1 MQPVG
6 DMSLSVPASRSLVA
20 LAPCVTLE
28 VLTRNFHKY
37 FVQSKVIPILNTTN
51 FFKQR
56 GICLRVQQRALGIVE
71 LGGWLPEGENH
82 GAHTMFCR
90 N

>member
-6 DMSLSVPASRSLVA
+6 DTSLSVPASRSLVA
-20 LAPCVTLE
+20 LAPRVTLE

-51 FFKQR
+51 
-56 GICLRVQQRALGIVE
+56 L
-71 LGGWLPEGENH
+71 
-82 GAHTMFCR
+82 
-90 N
+90 

>member
-6 DMSLSVPASRSLVA
+6 DTSLSVPASRSLVA
-20 LAPCVTLE
+20 LAPCVMLE

-51 FFKQR
+51 LFKQR